1 MKTMGLRRFS
11 LLLFAIPAIL
21 LFRLNGQL
29 GDSYVWR
36 PVRIVAGGY
45 VPGFVAHPTAP
56 GLIYLR
62 TDIGSA
68 YRWNQHGGHW
78 IPLTDFQTPANY
90 NLNGPESIALDPTDP
105 TRVYIAAGMYTGG
118 PTAMLISTDQG
129 ATFTTVN
136 VPFQMASNSDGRDA
150 GERLAVNPFN
160 PGELMMGTRY
170 NGLYKSEDYAQTW
183 NQVASFPLHVA
194 SDGFGIQWVVFDP
207 VNSGTIY
214 VGVYTTSTIY
224 QSTDD
229 GATWAALPGQP
240 LSWPFSVSSAT
251 HAPAPMRAVVNR
263 DGNLYVTYGDY
274 PGPNNMSYGV
284 VEKFNPSSGTWTN
297 ITPPLDQANGETSQR
312 GGFCGL
318 TQDLTSSGT
327 IAVTTLDRWYPV
339 DTVYLTH
346 DGGNTWVDL
355 AKVTSNAGSA
365 GPNQGNYYFGPSVF
379 QPISPWLT
387 FGGTSYPTGTAKFGW
402 WMSGVLIDPTNPNHL
417 LFGTGATVYATENLT
432 VAESGGTPAWTVQA
446 LGIEETAIT
455 ALISPTAGANL
466 LSGMGDIGGFRH
478 DDFTVSPAAGMYSN
492 PVAGTVGSLDWAGQ
506 NPAVI
511 VRTQS
516 PNSQSTS
523 PCTYGAL
530 STDGGMSWNPM
541 PNCAS
546 GANSN
551 NGGVLAVDASG
562 AMLMWTP
569 VSGGSNPQY
578 STDGGNTWTSVSGL
592 AGTVTA
598 VADKV
603 KPNLFYAYVN
613 GRFYSTGM
621 SGGKTFSKVDSAI
634 LPVCTGSNCGTP
646 VVNFSQSGDIWLPL
660 GSYGLWHS
668 VDGGVT
674 WINPSNVTWA
684 NSIAV
689 GAAGATH
696 TPAVYLYGMPTTNS
710 AMAIYRS
717 DDSGTTW
724 VQINDALHQYGG
736 PSVIQADPRVYGRV
750 YLGMNGRGIVY
761 GEPAR
766 GYIRTPRK

>member
-29 GDSYVWR
+29 SDPYVWR

-68 YRWNQHGGHW
+68 YRWNQHDGHW

-183 NQVASFPLHVA
+183 NQVGSFPLRVA
-194 SDGFGIQWVVFDP
+194 NDGFGIQWVVFDP

-214 VGVYTTSTIY
+214 TGVYTTSTIY

-229 GATWAALPGQP
+229 GATWSALPGQP
-240 LSWPFSVSSAT
+240 LSWPFSVSSGT
-251 HAPAPMRAVVNR
+251 HAPAPMRAVVNP

-284 VEKFNPSSGTWTN
+284 VEKFNPSSGAWTN

-365 GPNQGNYYFGPSVF
+365 GPSQGNFYFGPSVF
-379 QPISPWLT
+379 QPFSPWLT
-387 FGGTSYPTGTAKFGW
+387 FGGTSYPAGTAKFGW

-516 PNSQSTS
+516 PNSQATS

-530 STDGGMSWNPM
+530 SVDGGISWNPM

-546 GANSN
+546 GANNN

-569 VSGGSNPQY
+569 ANGGSNPQY

-592 AGTVTA
+592 GGTMTA

-603 KPNLFYAYVN
+603 KPKLFYAYVN
-613 GRFYSTGM
+613 GRFYSTGT
-621 SGGKTFSKVDSAI
+621 SGGTTFSKVDSAI
-634 LPVCTGSNCGTP
+634 LPVCNGSNCGTP

-674 WINPSNVTWA
+674 WTNPSNVAWA
-684 NSIAV
+684 NSVAV
-689 GAAGATH
+689 GAAGSTH
-696 TPAVYLYGMPTTNS
+696 TPAVYLYGMPTTSS

-736 PSVIQADPRVYGRV
+736 PTVIQADPRVYGRV